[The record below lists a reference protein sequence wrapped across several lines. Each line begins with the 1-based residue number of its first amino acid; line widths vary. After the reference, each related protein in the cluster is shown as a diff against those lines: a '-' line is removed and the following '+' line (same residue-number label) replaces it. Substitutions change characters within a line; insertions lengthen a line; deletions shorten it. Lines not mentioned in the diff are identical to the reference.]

1 MARQPR
7 IEYPGAIYHVM
18 ARGDRRGRVVHD
30 ENDRYSLIET
40 LGNRNT
46 TVSQGW
52 ISERLRM
59 KVRRMSE
66 QLRQHVAFPGY
77 RREIVCEDWE
87 REHLNELRERL

>member
-40 LGNRNT
+40 LGSRNR

-52 ISERLRM
+52 ISEPLRM
-59 KVRRMSE
+59 KSAANVRAASP
-66 QLRQHVAFPGY
+66 A
-77 RREIVCEDWE
+77 RRVSWTSA
-87 REHLNELRERL
+87 